1 MTHETSHRVNSVSL
15 DVRRKIQMFMRE
27 Y

>member
-15 DVRRKIQMFMRE
+15 GVRRKIQMFMRE